1 MTYQIISERKLRRK
15 VKIKNVEEA
24 YNLLKRYAKARQE
37 HFILLTLS
45 GSFNV
50 ISVSIV
56 SIGLANRTIVH
67 PREVF
72 CRAISDNAMAIIVGH
87 NHPSGTV
94 IPSKEDKDITKRI
107 YKAGEIIGI
116 PLIDHII
123 VSETGYT
130 SLKLQGIIPKSNNLG

>member
-15 VKIKNVEEA
+15 VKIENTEEA

-37 HFILLTLS
+37 HFIILTLS
-45 GSFNV
+45 GSHNV

-56 SIGLANRTIVH
+56 SIGLANKAIVH

-72 CRAISDNAMAIIVGH
+72 YRAISDNAVAIIVGH

-94 IPSKEDKDITKRI
+94 IPSKEDKDITKKI

-116 PLIDHII
+116 PLLDHII
-123 VSETGYT
+123 FAKTGYS
-130 SLKLQGIIPKSNNLG
+130 SLKLQGIIPKKGT